1 MTDKARVLE
10 TSGDT
15 LKWVVVTVLVVTGI
29 YGNSYF
35 ADLSWLYRLLA
46 LLGLSAI
53 AVLVAA
59 KTVKGQAF
67 IALGIEA
74 KTEIRKVVWPT
85 REETTQTTIIVV
97 IAVLVLALVLYALD
111 SSLSW
116 LLKALLGI

>member
-116 LLKALLGI
+116 L

>member
-59 KTVKGQAF
+59 KTVRGQAF

>member
-1 MTDKARVLE
+1 MTDKARALE

>member
-1 MTDKARVLE
+1 MTEKARAIE
-10 TSGDT
+10 SGGDT
-15 LKWVVVTVLVVTGI
+15 LKWAIVTVLVVAGI

-46 LLGLSAI
+46 LLGLSAV

-85 REETTQTTIIVV
+85 REETTHTTIIVV

>member
-35 ADLSWLYRLLA
+35 SDLSWLYRLLA

>member
-10 TSGDT
+10 TSGET

-35 ADLSWLYRLLA
+35 AVLSWLYRLLA

>member
-1 MTDKARVLE
+1 MTDKARALE

-15 LKWVVVTVLVVTGI
+15 LKWVAVTVLVVTGI

>member
-10 TSGDT
+10 TSGET